1 MGAGGATRAAGT
13 GTGAEQRCDMS
24 KSTVLALLC
33 GLASALPLLFA
44 FVVPGGALFMLLVP
58 LPLFLSGLSLGSG
71 AALISAATAC
81 ASLGLMLAAMSATVT
96 GSLATG
102 LGDGFGV
109 FVGTVVTLGAPAV
122 VLVRQALLNRPA
134 ADGSQE
140 WYPAGLLVL
149 WLTGAG
155 VLLLAFS
162 LVSLLFFAPG
172 PGLEAAFT
180 AQLAD
185 ALRLVLPSA
194 PEEEL
199 QAAAASAAQ
208 IGLGVGV
215 DSWLMVF
222 AANGLLA
229 QGVLT
234 RYGRNLRPG
243 LDPATLD
250 LPNWLALVLAGCAA
264 AAVLGSGDFAF
275 LAKSLVLILL
285 LPYFFAGLAVVHAAC
300 RNRKAR
306 ALLLILFYLMLVFFA
321 WPAVIVTGLGV
332 IDQWTGLRRRLL
344 AAAGERESE

>member
-1 MGAGGATRAAGT
+1 
-13 GTGAEQRCDMS
+13 MS
-24 KSTVLALLC
+24 KSTVLALLF
-33 GLASALPLLFA
+33 GLASALPLLIA
-44 FVVPGGALFMLLVP
+44 FVMSGGALFMLLVP
-58 LPLFLSGLSLGSG
+58 LPLFLSGLSMGPG
-71 AALISAATAC
+71 AAAISAATAC
-81 ASLGLMLAAMSATVT
+81 AALGLMLTVTSTLVT

-102 LGDGFGV
+102 LGDGAGV
-109 FVGTVVTLGAPAV
+109 FIGTAVTLGAPVV

-134 ADGSQE
+134 ADGSLE
-140 WYPAGLLVL
+140 WYPSGLLVQ
-149 WLTGAG
+149 WLTGVG
-155 VLLLAFS
+155 VLLLVFS
-162 LVSLLFFAPG
+162 LLSLLFFAAE

-180 AQLAD
+180 GQLTD

-194 PEEEL
+194 PDADL

-208 IGLGVGV
+208 IGLGIGV

-229 QGVLT
+229 QGALA
-234 RYGRNLRPG
+234 RFGRNLRPG

-250 LPNWLALVLAGCAA
+250 LPNWLAPLLAGAAA

-306 ALLLILFYLMLVFFA
+306 TLLLILFYLMLVFFA

-332 IDQWTGLRRRLL
+332 VDQWTGLRRRLL
-344 AAAGERESE
+344 TAAGERETE